1 MSRTDLGLILV
12 LGTYAVMFGF
22 IGYQGFTYGFKDLVE
37 VAYVPGKNP
46 ILFIINLI
54 LYLAGSYLILDSF
67 RGDVDRVNEAVDIL
81 FFIVPSVNII
91 SAFLYLIAV
100 SGGEGLIEFGTE
112 VYFILMYNV
121 ILYIIGVSLLVRRID
136 FTKLPKEI
144 LGYIGILILYVVIR
158 LSIGVIP
165 AIQFI
170 ILLLIIGY
178 TYYIIRYRWPRE

>member
-12 LGTYAVMFGF
+12 LTTYIVMFGF
-22 IGYQGFTYGFKDLVE
+22 IGYQGFTQGFKDLVE

-46 ILFIINLI
+46 ILFIINI
-54 LYLAGSYLILDSF
+54 VLYLAGSYFILNSF
-67 RGDVDRVNEAVDIL
+67 RGNVDRINEAVDIL
-81 FFIVPSVNII
+81 FFIIPSINII
-91 SAFLYLIAV
+91 SAFLYLVAV

-112 VYFILMYNV
+112 VHFILMYNV
-121 ILYIIGVSLLVRRID
+121 ILYFVGVSLLIKKID

-144 LGYIGILILYVVIR
+144 LGYLGILIVYVIIR

-165 AIQFI
+165 AVQFA

-178 TYYIIRYRWPRE
+178 TYFILKYRWPRE